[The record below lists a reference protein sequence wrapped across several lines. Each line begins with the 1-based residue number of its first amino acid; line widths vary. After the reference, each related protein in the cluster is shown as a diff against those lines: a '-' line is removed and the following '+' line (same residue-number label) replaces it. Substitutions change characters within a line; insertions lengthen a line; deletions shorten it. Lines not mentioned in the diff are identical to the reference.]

1 MPRTQLDMRAAET
14 FIEVAQAIR
23 SWQQAGGLRTRLA
36 DRGYGIKRFLPL
48 ARRRAK
54 ILRPFLSAMRARNP
68 WVLLRLMRLGLYVLC
83 IALLSN

>member
-23 SWQQAGGLRTRLA
+23 LRQQAGGLRTRLA
-36 DRGYGIKRFLPL
+36 DWGYGIKRFRPL

-54 ILRPFLSAMRARNP
+54 ILRPFLSAMRARKP
-68 WVLLRLMRLGLYVLC
+68 
-83 IALLSN
+83 